1 MPKLLDHPITKL
13 RPPEFPERIQLYSFP
28 TPNGIKVSSMLEET
42 GLPYE
47 AHTINISKGDQ
58 LTPEFLALNPNNK
71 IPAMLDPNGADG
83 DAVVIFET
91 AAIMIYLAEKSGK
104 FLPAAAQPRA
114 ETLSWLMWQM
124 GGLGPM
130 LGQFG
135 HFHKFA
141 ADKTSDT
148 YAKDR
153 YVDEAKRLLG
163 VLDKNLIGQDFVA
176 GGEYTIADMA
186 IWPWLKGIGFYGGE
200 DILELE
206 KFTNVTRYLSLHAGR
221 PASKK
226 AVNIPP
232 REG

>member
-71 IPAMLDPNGADG
+71 IPAMIDPNGADG

-104 FLPAAAQPRA
+104 FLPTAALPRA

-163 VLDKNLIGQDFVA
+163 VLDKHLIGQDFVA

-206 KFTNVTRYLSLHAGR
+206 KFTNVTRYLALHAGR
-221 PASKK
+221 PASRK

>member
-58 LTPEFLALNPNNK
+58 MTPEFLALNPNNK
-71 IPAMLDPNGADG
+71 IPAMIDPNGPDG

-104 FLPAAAQPRA
+104 FLPTAAQPRT

-163 VLDKNLIGQDFVA
+163 VLDKHLIGKDFVA

-206 KFTNVTRYLSLHAGR
+206 KFTNVTRYLDLHAGR